1 MRPGEPERAATKFE
15 RYQTKMKK
23 KSSNKP
29 AGIKLG
35 DLVKDMIT
43 GFTGIASSRTEF
55 LFGCVHIEIT
65 SNRMDK
71 DGVPIGALRFDEQRV
86 VRVDKRDVVVSPDST
101 AASGGPVPGTPVRLG

>member
-1 MRPGEPERAATKFE
+1 
-15 RYQTKMKK
+15 MKK

-43 GFTGIASSRTEF
+43 GFTGIATSRAEY
-55 LFGCVHIEIT
+55 LFGCVHIGIT
-65 SNRMDK
+65 STKVDK
-71 DGVPIGALRFDEQRV
+71 DGVPIGAMNFDEQRV

-101 AASGGPVPGTPVRLG
+101 ATSGGPVPGTAVRMG